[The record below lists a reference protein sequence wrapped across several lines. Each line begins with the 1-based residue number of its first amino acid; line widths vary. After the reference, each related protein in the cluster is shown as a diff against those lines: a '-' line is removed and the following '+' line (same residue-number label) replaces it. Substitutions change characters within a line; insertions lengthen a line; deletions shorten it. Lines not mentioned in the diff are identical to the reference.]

1 MKSRALAVAFLTTLL
16 WSGSYIVNK
25 IAFAQGVGPLTLSG
39 MRYTL
44 GGLTL
49 MLVLRKETGK
59 SLPIKLGLMQ
69 GLLCYLIGQG
79 FQYIGQ
85 SMTNPTMAS
94 LILNSG
100 LVLVIVAVDRIRL
113 HEAPGKST
121 YWKAALLIG
130 GMVAYYYPWNGSDP
144 VPLEAWL
151 ILGLAAVGAGM
162 NVALNRLRFIQ
173 GYERRTVTV
182 LPMFL
187 GGLMML
193 SAGLLTEALPMFTWK
208 LALCVGYLAFISG
221 AMGFG
226 LWIWSQQTLTAVQS
240 GAINNAMIIEIA
252 VMDVL
257 FFGRALGLWQWIGIL
272 IVFISIN
279 LLQMNEKRL

>member
-59 SLPIKLGLMQ
+59 SLPVKLGLMQ
-69 GLLCYLIGQG
+69 GMLCYLIGQG

-162 NVALNRLRFIQ
+162 NVALNRLRFMQ

-182 LPMFL
+182 LPMFF

-193 SAGLLTEALPMFTWK
+193 SAGLLTEALPVFTWK

-257 FFGRALGLWQWIGIL
+257 FFGRALGLWQWMGIL

-279 LLQMNEKRL
+279 LLQMNEKKL

>member
-1 MKSRALAVAFLTTLL
+1 MKARALAVAFLTTLL

-25 IAFAQGVGPLTLSG
+25 IAFAQGIGPLTLSG

-49 MLVLRKETGK
+49 MLVLRKEEGK
-59 SLPIKLGLMQ
+59 ALPIKLGLMQ

-130 GMVAYYYPWNGSDP
+130 GMVVYYYPWNGSDP
-144 VPLEAWL
+144 VPLGAWL

-182 LPMFL
+182 LPMFF

-193 SAGLLTEALPMFTWK
+193 SAGLLTEALPLLTWQ
-208 LALCVGYLAFISG
+208 LGLCVAYLTFISG

-252 VMDVL
+252 AMDVL
-257 FFGRALGLWQWIGIL
+257 FFGRALGLWQWAGIL

-279 LLQMNEKRL
+279 LLQMNEK